1 MGDALNVQWVNDGQR
16 DEYNEVVKAF
26 PHADLL
32 QSYEWGELKR
42 GTGWRPIRFIVR
54 DEGGAPRAAATALE
68 KPLPYV
74 NRSFLYAPR
83 GPVMA
88 YDDEAVFERVV
99 AVLREVARERR
110 AAFIKIDPDVP
121 KPRPDLTA
129 ALARL
134 GFVPARFRRHWGGVQ
149 PVAVCRLSIDA
160 DEDSILAGFRPKTR
174 YNIRLAGRKG
184 VTVRPGERDD
194 LPAFHRIWQETAAR
208 QNFSVRGLDHLYQL
222 WDLIVV
228 PGHGAMLLA
237 EYDGLLLAGVIVTS
251 FGSKAWYLYGGTS
264 NAHRERMPMYLL
276 QWEAIRWAK
285 ERGCTLYD
293 FLGVSCHMDP
303 QDPMYGLYRF
313 KRGFNPDYTEF
324 IGEFD
329 LPLDRRFYAVWNRL
343 EPAYLRT
350 MSRVGRARRAAAKAL
365 DAAGRAGLGPL

>member
-1 MGDALNVQWVNDGQR
+1 MSDGLHVELVEEGEPGHYND
-16 DEYNEVVKAF
+16 VVKSF

-42 GTGWRPIRFIVR
+42 RTGWRPIRFIVR
-54 DEGGAPRAAATALE
+54 DDDGTPRAAGTALE
-68 KPLPYV
+68 KRLPYV
-74 NRSFLYAPR
+74 KRSFLYAPR
-83 GPVMA
+83 GPAMV
-88 YDDEAVFERVV
+88 YDDTAVLKRVV
-99 AVLREVARERR
+99 DVLRELALERR
-110 AAFIKIDPDVP
+110 AAFVKIDPDVP

-129 ALARL
+129 AFGRL
-134 GFVPARFRRHWGGVQ
+134 GFVPARFRRHWGGIQ
-149 PVAVCRLSIDA
+149 PVAVCRLPIDT
-160 DEDSILAGFRPKTR
+160 DEDTILAGFRPKTR
-174 YNIRLAGRKG
+174 YNIRLANRKG
-184 VTVRPGERDD
+184 VTVRLGGRDD

-222 WDLIVV
+222 WDLIIE
-228 PGHGAMLLA
+228 PGHGALLLA
-237 EYDGLLLAGVIVTS
+237 EYDGQTLASVIVTS
-251 FGSKAWYLYGGTS
+251 FGDKAWYLYGGTS
-264 NAHRERMPMYLL
+264 NVHRERMPMYLL

-285 ERGCTLYD
+285 ARGCTLYD

-313 KRGFNPDYTEF
+313 KRGFNPEYTEF

-350 MSRVGRARRAAAKAL
+350 MSRVGRARRAAGRAL
-365 DAAGRAGLGPL
+365 EAAGRGGLGPL

>member
-54 DEGGAPRAAATALE
+54 DRGRCTRAAATALE

-99 AVLREVARERR
+99 AVFREVARERR

-134 GFVPARFRRHWGGVQ
+134 GFVPARFRRHWGGVR

-184 VTVRPGERDD
+184 VTVRPGEHDD

-313 KRGFNPDYTEF
+313 KRR
-324 IGEFD
+324 I
-329 LPLDRRFYAVWNRL
+329 
-343 EPAYLRT
+343 
-350 MSRVGRARRAAAKAL
+350 
-365 DAAGRAGLGPL
+365 